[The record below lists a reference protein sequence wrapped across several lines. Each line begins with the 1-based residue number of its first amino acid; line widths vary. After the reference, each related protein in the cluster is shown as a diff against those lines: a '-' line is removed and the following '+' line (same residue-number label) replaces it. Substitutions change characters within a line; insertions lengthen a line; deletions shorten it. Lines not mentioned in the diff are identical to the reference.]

1 MICKAKQVS
10 KNYLQSSTNQNAGN
24 LRKIYERSVRNKV
37 DLLSASN
44 LLARVL
50 RKGFSVGDCSLFTF
64 LTSKELLQR
73 FEML

>member
-1 MICKAKQVS
+1 MS
-10 KNYLQSSTNQNAGN
+10 KNYLQRSTNQNAAS
-24 LRKIYERSVRNKV
+24 LHKIYERLIRNKV
-37 DLLSASN
+37 NLSSAFS

>member
-1 MICKAKQVS
+1 MPPVFIR
-10 KNYLQSSTNQNAGN
+10 N
-24 LRKIYERSVRNKV
+24 LYERLIRNKV
-37 DLLSASN
+37 NLFSAFN

>member
-1 MICKAKQVS
+1 MPPV
-10 KNYLQSSTNQNAGN
+10 L
-24 LRKIYERSVRNKV
+24 VRYMK
-37 DLLSASN
+37 DLYVTKLIHISN

-50 RKGFSVGDCSLFTF
+50 RKGFSVGDCSLFTL